1 MAKSWRFGAKIAF
14 SNIWYTVHRFY
25 VRAPVLSNLLNSF
38 GQTYKMLDK
47 ATLLIGL
54 PQRVKPI
61 Q

>member
-1 MAKSWRFGAKIAF
+1 MAKSWRFGAKIALNTLYIG
-14 SNIWYTVHRFY
+14 SC

-38 GQTYKMLDK
+38 GQSYKMVDK
-47 ATLLIGL
+47 ASLHIGL

>member
-1 MAKSWRFGAKIAF
+1 MGGPQGGLTPYDTLYIGSC
-14 SNIWYTVHRFY
+14 

-38 GQTYKMLDK
+38 GQSYKMVDK
-47 ATLLIGL
+47 ASLHIGL